1 MSDTSSPGEA
11 GSDAEMLAGLRADCR
26 QLAQEIIGTFS
37 GDPATMI
44 ATAES
49 CTGGLIAAAIT
60 DIAGSSAVF
69 DRGFVTYSN
78 GAKQDMLGVRAATLE
93 AYGAVSAQVA
103 TEMVLGARRR
113 SRADIA
119 VSVTGVAGPGGGS
132 PDKPVGLVW
141 MGLSGPGDLTSAAE
155 LRWDPSWSRD
165 MIRAATV
172 CAALEALL
180 GRAELRSGSQDT
192 PASP

>member
-1 MSDTSSPGEA
+1 MSEA
-11 GSDAEMLAGLRADCR
+11 AMLDEIRADCR
-26 QLAQEIIGTFS
+26 RLVQEIIDGS
-37 GDPATMI
+37 PVHGSMV

-49 CTGGLIAAAIT
+49 CTGGLIAGAIT
-60 DIAGSSAVF
+60 DIAGSSSVF

-78 GAKQDMLGVRAATLE
+78 QAKQDMLGVRETTLE

-113 SRADIA
+113 SNANLA

-141 MGLSGPGDLTSAAE
+141 MGLSGPGDLTSAVE
-155 LRWDPSWSRD
+155 LRWEPSWSRD

-172 CAALEALL
+172 RAALEALVMRL
-180 GRAELRSGSQDT
+180 EERSS
-192 PASP
+192 

>member
-1 MSDTSSPGEA
+1 MSESETSEA
-11 GSDAEMLAGLRADCR
+11 AMLDEMRADSR
-26 QLAQEIIGTFS
+26 RLAQEIIDTFPDL
-37 GDPATMI
+37 GAMV

-49 CTGGLIAAAIT
+49 CTGGLIAGAIT
-60 DIAGSSAVF
+60 DIAGSSTVF

-78 GAKQDMLGVRAATLE
+78 EAKQDMLGVREATL
-93 AYGAVSAQVA
+93 AAFGAVSAQVA

-113 SRADIA
+113 SRADFA

-132 PDKPVGLVW
+132 PQKPVGLVW
-141 MGLSGPGDLTSAAE
+141 MGLSGPGDLTSAVE
-155 LRWDPSWSRD
+155 LRWDPAWSRD

-172 CAALEALL
+172 RAALEALI
-180 GRAELRSGSQDT
+180 GRAALGSGSQET

>member
-1 MSDTSSPGEA
+1 MSE
-11 GSDAEMLAGLRADCR
+11 AEMLAGLRADCR
-26 QLAQEIIGTFS
+26 GLAQEIIDTFPVP
-37 GDPATMI
+37 GGLV

-49 CTGGLIAAAIT
+49 CTGGLIAGAIT
-60 DIAGSSAVF
+60 DIAGSSAVL

-78 GAKQDMLGVRAATLE
+78 EAKQDMLGVKPATL
-93 AYGAVSAQVA
+93 AAFGAVSPQVA

-113 SRADIA
+113 SRADFA

-132 PDKPVGLVW
+132 PHKPVGLVW
-141 MGLSGPGDLTSAAE
+141 MGLSGPGDLTSVVE

-172 CAALEALL
+172 RAALEALI
-180 GRAELRSGSQDT
+180 GRATLLSVSQDT

>member
-1 MSDTSSPGEA
+1 MSEA
-11 GSDAEMLAGLRADCR
+11 ETLADLQADCR
-26 QLAQEIIGTFS
+26 ALAEELLQAMSVAG
-37 GDPATMI
+37 AMV

-49 CTGGLIAAAIT
+49 CTGGLIAGAIT

-78 GAKQDMLGVRAATLE
+78 EAKQDMLGVRPATLE
-93 AYGAVSAQVA
+93 AFGAVSAQTA

-113 SRADIA
+113 SRAGYA
-119 VSVTGVAGPGGGS
+119 VSVTGVAGPGGGT
-132 PDKPVGLVW
+132 PMKPVGLVW
-141 MGLSGPGDLTSAAE
+141 MGLSGPGDLTSVVE

-172 CAALEALL
+172 RAALEALI
-180 GRAELRSGSQDT
+180 GRATQGSGNQTS
-192 PASP
+192 PAAP

>member
-1 MSDTSSPGEA
+1 MMD
-11 GSDAEMLAGLRADCR
+11 DARMLDQIRADCSALSR
-26 QLAQEIIGTFS
+26 QIVETFS
-37 GDPATMI
+37 QHGAMI

-49 CTGGLIAAAIT
+49 CTGGLIAGAIT

-78 GAKQDMLGVRAATLE
+78 EAKQDMLGVKAATLE
-93 AYGAVSAQVA
+93 AFGAVSPQVA

-113 SRADIA
+113 SKAGFA

-132 PDKPVGLVW
+132 EQKPVGLVW
-141 MGLSGPGDLTSAAE
+141 MGLSGPGDLTSAVE

-172 CAALEALL
+172 RAALEALVARL
-180 GRAELRSGSQDT
+180 DERSV
-192 PASP
+192 

>member
-1 MSDTSSPGEA
+1 MMDEA
-11 GSDAEMLAGLRADCR
+11 KMLDQIQADCR
-26 QLAQEIIGTFS
+26 ARASEIVEKFS
-37 GDPATMI
+37 EHGAMI

-49 CTGGLIAAAIT
+49 CTGGLIAGAIT
-60 DIAGSSAVF
+60 DISGSSTVF

-78 GAKQDMLGVRAATLE
+78 EAKQDMLDVKAATLE
-93 AYGAVSAQVA
+93 AFGAVSPQVA

-113 SRADIA
+113 SRADFA

-132 PDKPVGLVW
+132 EQKPVGLVF
-141 MGLSGPGDLTSAAE
+141 MGLSGPGDLTGVVE

-172 CAALEALL
+172 RAALEALVARL
-180 GRAELRSGSQDT
+180 DERSV
-192 PASP
+192 

>member
-1 MSDTSSPGEA
+1 MSDA
-11 GSDAEMLAGLRADCR
+11 AALDDIRADCR
-26 QLAQEIIGTFS
+26 RLAQEIIDSF
-37 GDPATMI
+37 PAHGGMV

-49 CTGGLIAAAIT
+49 CTGGLIAGAIT

-78 GAKQDMLGVRAATLE
+78 EAKQDMLGVRAATLE
-93 AYGAVSAQVA
+93 AFGAVSAQVA

-113 SRADIA
+113 SRADFA

-132 PDKPVGLVW
+132 LHKPVGLVW
-141 MGLSGPGDLTSAAE
+141 MGLSGPGDLTSAVE

-172 CAALEALL
+172 RAALEALI
-180 GRAELRSGSQDT
+180 GRAAVTGGSQDT
-192 PASP
+192 PGSP